1 MSEFK
6 KERYWSKYALT
17 YDNYTEYVVGK
28 SLRRSLLKRL
38 SEEHDLGEVIE
49 LGCGT
54 GYFTKAIAKNAHH
67 VLATDLSDEML
78 EAAKVPL
85 EEFQN
90 VTLQKVDCESTSY
103 PSGNFDTVL
112 MANLLHV
119 VEDPLKALTES
130 RRILKDG
137 GLLIVVSYTDYGMNW
152 FEKMQIGI
160 RYLLTFGMPPLWG
173 LRNFSPDELQSLVE
187 GVGFDVEELQ
197 LMRGNARAIFLK
209 GKKKVY
215 QEERNRE
222 S

>member
-1 MSEFK
+1 MF
-6 KERYWSKYALT
+6 
-17 YDNYTEYVVGK
+17 
-28 SLRRSLLKRL
+28 KRL

-49 LGCGT
+49 FGCGT

-78 EAAKVPL
+78 EAAKVHL

-90 VTLQKVDCESTSY
+90 VTLQKADCESTSY

-119 VEDPLKALTES
+119 VEYPLKVLRES

-173 LRNFSPDELQSLVE
+173 LRNFSPDELQRLVE
-187 GVGFDVEELQ
+187 GIEFDVEELQ
-197 LMRGNARAIFLK
+197 FIRGKAGAIYLK
-209 GKKKVY
+209 AGKTFSKK
-215 QEERNRE
+215 
-222 S
+222 SGA